1 MQSVTIPEQIAGG
14 MDQRWYPSPN
24 SATLVRNFRA
34 ESSGGWR
41 NDRGWEPLIP
51 YPSPFVLTGAE
62 LLDLYQP
69 VRFLS
74 VLQRHSNG
82 EEYYLQERNGVL
94 FYEFGNIGTALSRKI
109 ILDSGRNLPRSDD
122 PGTQAVPYGRFIGL
136 FNGTDK
142 ALKFF
147 GRDVTTQFG
156 FYQLPPSPT
165 IIDVQTDYNSTIAPA
180 APVGSATNNNL
191 DGIAVQFE
199 ISDRI
204 GLGNPTSGA
213 VNTFSYKQSYVTD
226 TGSESP
232 LSTASTIG
240 WTIPAGDSTIP
251 LAFANQKKYGVMLT
265 GLDPGPAG
273 TVARRIYRTKNK
285 KDGLTGAGD
294 VFFLV
299 QQIDENNSTSF
310 LDVAPDN
317 QLVQA
322 APSVND
328 SITISTSYKYGA
340 AWNSSFWLAGGEST
354 PTRIIYSAQGLP
366 EQFAGS
372 DFFDVGVRD
381 GGHITALYPYYDV
394 LLVFRERSIDAV
406 FTNSAGDGFTCTT
419 IKKDCGTT
427 STNSIR
433 LIPGVGIMFLNKDGF
448 WLLNGGLR
456 GGASIDIQNVSQ
468 TFEKEIGTLSK
479 NALARAVAAY
489 SEREQEYWCIYPVDG
504 ETECSRGASYNII
517 NRQWSIRAAG
527 PDQEVLAPPA
537 AWKFSQIAC
546 DAAGYFIL
554 GTRPQHNITFPFLSN
569 AYPGL
574 GLQVWSGRSA
584 SGDDVAIA
592 VDGQGNFILTPT
604 AHAPAASTWQSTWQ
618 DFGDDSVKKRVL
630 TVEMDAITEGNN
642 PILLEWASDWSYDW
656 QAAGTVPLQ
665 VADTSGTPFEAA
677 TYFPPLVS
685 PPPTSRQG
693 NSAVWDTSKWE
704 EPRVTRL
711 RWDVNTGLVSW
722 FAFRIVSSNHMQI
735 VKYQINVI
743 GSTVKTPNTRMPGAG
758 S

>member
-1 MQSVTIPEQIAGG
+1 MQSVTIPEQVVGG
-14 MDQRWYPSPN
+14 MDQRWFPSPN

-34 ESSGGWR
+34 EPSGGWR
-41 NDRGWEPLIP
+41 SDRGWEPLIP
-51 YPSPFVLTGAE
+51 YPSPWNPTVAE
-62 LLDLYQP
+62 VRDLYQP

-82 EEYYLQERNGVL
+82 EEYYLQERNGIL
-94 FYEFGNIGTALSRKI
+94 FYEFGNTGLASTNKI
-109 ILDSGRNLPRSDD
+109 ILDSERNLPRSDD
-122 PGTQAVPYGRFIGL
+122 PGTQAVPYGRFIGI
-136 FNGTDK
+136 FNGYDR
-142 ALKFF
+142 ALKFW

-165 IIDVQTDYNSTIAPA
+165 ILDVQTDYNSTIPPA
-180 APVGSATNNNL
+180 ANTGSPTNNNL

-199 ISDRI
+199 ISDRL
-204 GLGNPTSGA
+204 GLGDPTSGA
-213 VNTFSYKQSYVTD
+213 VNTFSYRLSYVTD

-232 LSTASTIG
+232 LSAPATIG
-240 WTIPAGDSTIP
+240 WTLPITGESSPFAV
-251 LAFANQKKYGVMLT
+251 ANQKKYGVMLT

-273 TVARRIYRTKNK
+273 TVARRLYRTKNK

-294 VFFLV
+294 VFYLV
-299 QQIDENNSTSF
+299 QQIDENNSTSY

-317 QLVQA
+317 QLVSP

-328 SITISTSYKYGA
+328 SVTISTTYKYGA

-354 PTRIIYSAQGLP
+354 PTRIIYSLQGLP
-366 EQFAGS
+366 EQFPAFN
-372 DFFDVGVRD
+372 FFDVGVRD

-406 FTNSAGDGFTCTT
+406 FTNATGDGFTCTT

-427 STNSIR
+427 STNSIK

-448 WLLNGGLR
+448 WLIKGGLR
-456 GGASIDIQNVSQ
+456 GGASIDIENVTQ
-468 TFEKEIGTLSK
+468 TFEKEMGTLSK
-479 NALARAVAAY
+479 NALPRAVAAY
-489 SEREQEYWCIYPVDG
+489 SDREKEYWCLYPVDG
-504 ETECSRGASYNII
+504 ETECSRGASYNIV
-517 NRQWSIRAAG
+517 NGKWSVRAAG
-527 PDQEVLAPPA
+527 PDQEALELDAS
-537 AWKFSQIAC
+537 WKFSQIAC

-554 GTRPQHNITFPFLSN
+554 GTRPTLAVTFPQFSR

-574 GLQVWSGRSA
+574 GLQVWSGRNA
-584 SGDDVAIA
+584 SGDDITITL
-592 VDGQGNFILTPT
+592 DPQGAYTLTPV
-604 AHAPAASTWQSTWQ
+604 AHALAASTWQSTWQ
-618 DFGDDSVKKRVL
+618 DFGDDSVKKRIL
-630 TVEMDAITEGNN
+630 AVEMDVITEGNN
-642 PILLEWASDWSYDW
+642 PIELQWSSDWSYNW
-656 QAAGTVPLQ
+656 ASAGNVPLQ
-665 VADTSGTPFEAA
+665 VGEVSGTTLEAA
-677 TYFPPLVS
+677 TYSPAIVGPPA
-685 PPPTSRQG
+685 TSRQG
-693 NSAVWDTSKWE
+693 NPAVWDTSKWE

-735 VKYQINVI
+735 VKYQINVV